1 MKKTLNF
8 SQLLSVGLLLFAI
21 FFGAGN
27 VIFPPVLGQSAGT
40 NMWIAVLGFIVADV
54 GLSLLAIIAV
64 ALIGQNFN
72 DLTNKVN
79 VKFSKIFTIVI
90 YLAIG
95 PLCAIPRTGIVSY
108 ETSLTSIIS
117 NDFQHQWL
125 LRLTFTFIFFLITY
139 IFALNPSKLL
149 DSIGKFMTPILLF
162 LIGLIVV
169 KAIITPIGTV
179 SEPTG
184 VYITKPFFQG
194 FLNGYLTLDAL
205 AGLILSGLVVSS
217 IKQMGVS
224 DTKSIAKNT
233 IKSGILASI
242 LLVIVYFALG
252 YIGASSSSLGLTNN
266 GAALL
271 SLISYK
277 LLGQYGILVLGLVV
291 TFACLTTSIGITS
304 SFANYFSSISKKFS
318 YKRIVLIVCIFSF
331 VMSNLDLTT
340 LLAINEPFLTLIY
353 PIAIVLILVSLVNK
367 FIDFDS
373 TTYIFGMIFAFV
385 INLINILEKF
395 NLTFEPIINLVHK
408 IPLYDLGIGWLI
420 PSIIGC
426 LIGYSLSRIMEFKK
440 SASLEY

>member
-1 MKKTLNF
+1 MKKTLTF

-54 GLSLLAIIAV
+54 GLSLLAIISV
-64 ALIGQNFN
+64 ALIGQNFD

-90 YLAIG
+90 YFAIG

-108 ETSLTSIIS
+108 ETSLTSILS

-125 LRLTFTFIFFLITY
+125 LRLAFTFIFFLITY

-149 DSIGKFMTPILLF
+149 DSIGKFMTPVLLF

-169 KAIITPIGTV
+169 KAIITPIGNI
-179 SEPTG
+179 SEPIG
-184 VYITKPFFQG
+184 NYITKPFFQG

-205 AGLILSGLVVSS
+205 AGLILSGLVISS
-217 IKQMGVS
+217 IKQMGIS
-224 DTKSIAKNT
+224 DSRSIAKNT

-271 SLISYK
+271 SLISHN
-277 LLGQYGILVLGLVV
+277 LLGEYGILVLGLVV

-304 SFANYFSSISKKFS
+304 SFANYFSSLSKKFS
-318 YKRIVLIVCIFSF
+318 YKRIVLIVCTFSF
-331 VMSNLDLTT
+331 IMSNLNLNT

-367 FIDFDS
+367 LINFDS
-373 TTYIFGMIFAFV
+373 TTYIFGMIFAFI
-385 INLINILEKF
+385 INLINILENF
-395 NLTFEPIINLVHK
+395 NFTFEPIMNLVHK

-420 PSIIGC
+420 PSIVGC
-426 LIGYSLSRIMEFKK
+426 LIGYSLSKIMASKK
-440 SASLEY
+440 AESLEY